1 MRKDREPLPRGF
13 ASLWLTVVIDLL
25 GFGIALPLL
34 PLYVKNDLGA
44 SAFVVGIV
52 LAAYSAAQL
61 VGAPVLGKLSD
72 RYGRRPVLVISLI
85 GSAVGHLLTGLASS
99 VALIIFARAFD
110 GFSGGSLSI
119 AHAAAADLAPPAQRP
134 RLFGLLGAGIALG
147 FVAGP
152 ALGSLAALG
161 GHRLPFF
168 LAAAL
173 AGVNALTAW
182 WRLPALPPVAASR
195 AGGVHD
201 AVPRPAAGPDG
212 AGSDGARSGLTAAPV
227 SSWRLLAPSGL
238 LGRLLVSV
246 LLVGIGFSG
255 FEATFVLLGEDRVG
269 LNEHS
274 AGLVFAG
281 VGVVLSVVQAVLV
294 KKVIGKL
301 GATRTARVS
310 VLVTMSGFLLLAPA
324 LGWIG
329 LAPALVA
336 LTVGQGLLNP
346 AMSTIVSTVTADD
359 RRGQVFGVQQAV
371 GSASRILGPLVATG
385 LFALAVPLPYLVGAV
400 LAVIGALSLLT
411 VPVDAAAA
419 GPTPA
424 RSGH

>member
-134 RLFGLLGAGIALG
+134 RLFGLLGAWIALG

-336 LTVGQGLLNP
+336 RTVGQGLLNP

>member
-1 MRKDREPLPRGF
+1 M
-13 ASLWLTVVIDLL
+13 
-25 GFGIALPLL
+25 
-34 PLYVKNDLGA
+34 
-44 SAFVVGIV
+44 
-52 LAAYSAAQL
+52 
-61 VGAPVLGKLSD
+61 
-72 RYGRRPVLVISLI
+72 
-85 GSAVGHLLTGLASS
+85 
-99 VALIIFARAFD
+99 
-110 GFSGGSLSI
+110 
-119 AHAAAADLAPPAQRP
+119 
-134 RLFGLLGAGIALG
+134 
-147 FVAGP
+147 
-152 ALGSLAALG
+152 
-161 GHRLPFF
+161 
-168 LAAAL
+168 
-173 AGVNALTAW
+173 
-182 WRLPALPPVAASR
+182 
-195 AGGVHD
+195 
-201 AVPRPAAGPDG
+201 
-212 AGSDGARSGLTAAPV
+212 

>member
-34 PLYVKNDLGA
+34 PLYVKNELGG
-44 SAFVVGIV
+44 SAVAVGVV
-52 LAAYSAAQL
+52 LSAYSAAQL
-61 VGAPVLGKLSD
+61 VGAPVLGRLSD

-85 GSAVGHLLTGLASS
+85 GSAVGHLFTGLASS
-99 VALIIFARAFD
+99 VALIILARAFD

-119 AHAAAADLAPPAQRP
+119 AHAAAADLAPPPQRP

-173 AGVNALTAW
+173 AGVNAATAW
-182 WRLPALPPVAASR
+182 WRLPKLPPVAAAS
-195 AGGVHD
+195 G
-201 AVPRPAAGPDG
+201 RPAVQDAGPG
-212 AGSDGARSGLTAAPV
+212 LLPAGSA
-227 SSWRLLAPSGL
+227 WRLLAPSGL
-238 LGRLLVSV
+238 LGRSLLAV

-269 LNEHS
+269 LNERS

-294 KKVIGKL
+294 KKVIGRL
-301 GATRTARVS
+301 GATRTARSS
-310 VLVTMSGFLLLAPA
+310 VLVTTAGFLLLVPA
-324 LGWIG
+324 LGWAG
-329 LAPALVA
+329 LVPALVA

-346 AMSTIVSTVTADD
+346 SMATIVSMVTPEE

-371 GSASRILGPLVATG
+371 GAASRILGPLSATA
-385 LFALAVPLPYLVGAV
+385 LFALAVPAPYVAGAALAVVGA
-400 LAVIGALSLLT
+400 LALLT
-411 VPVDAAAA
+411 LPVEDRAPVPAAARA
-419 GPTPA
+419 
-424 RSGH
+424 SGH